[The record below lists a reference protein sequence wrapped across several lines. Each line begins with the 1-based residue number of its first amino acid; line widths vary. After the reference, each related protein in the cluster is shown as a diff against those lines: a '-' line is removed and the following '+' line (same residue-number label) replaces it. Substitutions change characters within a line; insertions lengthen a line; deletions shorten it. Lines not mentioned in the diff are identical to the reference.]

1 VNALTFLVILLVLG
15 AVAVTVMVLA
25 ATYVPGRARM
35 SAAEKRRLLALE
47 DLVEEL
53 DQLAYSHRELDSVLA
68 PQVIDAIRA
77 GKRRA
82 SGRELER

>member
-1 VNALTFLVILLVLG
+1 MSALTFLVVLIVVAAVVIVPIVLVL
-15 AVAVTVMVLA
+15 VH
-25 ATYVPGRARM
+25 VPGRAKL
-35 SAAEKRRLLALE
+35 SAEEKRRLHVLE

>member
-1 VNALTFLVILLVLG
+1 VNALTFLIVLLVLA
-15 AVAVTVMVLA
+15 AVAVLVIALATV
-25 ATYVPGRARM
+25 YVPGRARL
-35 SAAEKRRLLALE
+35 SAQEKKRLHALE

-53 DQLAYSHRELDSVLA
+53 DQLAYAHRELDSLLA